1 MLSSTMKF
9 FTVILLWFAGLAA
22 ATQFAKIAVPFGL
35 IREMYPDNGAGVG
48 WLLTIVS
55 LIGAVLGL
63 VASRWVLQLGAKR
76 MLVASL
82 VIGAIIS
89 LAQSTFPP
97 YLSMLFLRTLEGLSH
112 LVIVITA
119 PALISSISGD
129 RYRGLAM
136 SFWST
141 FFGVS
146 FAVVGWLGMPLINT
160 YGLGFLFQVHGV
172 TMLAIA
178 LLVAYIVVEIPESVQ
193 RQSGREISL
202 LQVHKRAYAS
212 PWISAPAAGWFFY
225 TLTFVAM
232 LAILPEKFPAQ
243 YANWMV
249 GLLPIVSIVVS
260 LLFVPLVLARTSG
273 VNVVMVGF
281 LLAIVMLLVIV
292 ASNFVVILFI
302 ALFATLGLVQ
312 GASFASIP
320 ELMPE
325 TEDQVL
331 AYGLIAQAGNAG
343 NLLGTPMLLAIAA
356 SANDSMMYLSIAG
369 FYAVAIATHIILIRR
384 RVK

>member
-35 IREMYPDNGAGVG
+35 IREIYPDSGTGAG

-55 LIGAVLGL
+55 LVGAVLGL

-76 MLVASL
+76 MLLASL

-89 LAQSTFPP
+89 LAQSTFPSFI
-97 YLSMLFLRTLEGLSH
+97 SMLFLRTLEGLSH

-119 PALISSISGD
+119 PALISRISGD

-172 TMLAIA
+172 VMLAIA
-178 LLVAYIVVEIPESVQ
+178 LLVAYVVVELPDSD
-193 RQSGREISL
+193 QSQFGKAISL
-202 LQVHKRAYAS
+202 LNDHKRAYAS

-243 YANWMV
+243 HANWMV

-260 LLFVPLVLARTSG
+260 LFFVPIALARTSG
-273 VNVVMVGF
+273 
-281 LLAIVMLLVIV
+281 
-292 ASNFVVILFI
+292 
-302 ALFATLGLVQ
+302 
-312 GASFASIP
+312 
-320 ELMPE
+320 
-325 TEDQVL
+325 
-331 AYGLIAQAGNAG
+331 
-343 NLLGTPMLLAIAA
+343 
-356 SANDSMMYLSIAG
+356 
-369 FYAVAIATHIILIRR
+369 R
-384 RVK
+384 